1 MLCGLTYG
9 LCYTVVPMYL
19 GEISSDK
26 IRGGITIML
35 TVMVKLGI
43 LITYSVGPYVSFH
56 TLPWINLAAPGL
68 FLMLVYWVPET
79 PYYLLDTN
87 KPKEA
92 EACLI
97 KLRGHT
103 NVQAELS
110 MMQESVNKAQEHSGS
125 IRATLRDLF
134 FTRGNRRALVIIIG
148 LTSIQ
153 ILCGSQAII
162 AYSEMIFTRIDSG
175 LAPAHISIIFG
186 VVQLIAAAFSASV
199 VDLVGRRPLL
209 LISVGGT
216 ALCNFIVGLYFFLER
231 QGIDTQ
237 PLAWIPIL
245 AIMVFIVCYVLGL
258 ASVLFAL
265 LGEIFPSNLKAVA
278 GAVYT
283 ITSSA
288 YSFAVH
294 KLFQVVS
301 DGIGS
306 DAAFWGFAGFGIIFI
321 PFIYFLVP
329 ETKGKP
335 LDQILEELNSEKV
348 KNRK

>member
-1 MLCGLTYG
+1 
-9 LCYTVVPMYL
+9 MYL

-35 TVMVKLGI
+35 TVMVKFGI
-43 LITYSVGPYVSFH
+43 LFTYSIGPYVSFR
-56 TLPWINLAAPGL
+56 TLPWINLGVPIL
-68 FLMLVYWVPET
+68 FLVLIFWVPET
-79 PYYLLDTN
+79 PYFLLDKN
-87 KPKEA
+87 RRAEA

-97 KLRGHT
+97 RLRGHT
-103 NVQAELS
+103 NVQSELNT
-110 MMQESVNKAQEHSGS
+110 MEEAVKKAQENTGTF
-125 IRATLRDLF
+125 RELF
-134 FTRGNRRALVIIIG
+134 YKRGNRRALIIIIG

-153 ILCGSQAII
+153 ILCGSQSII
-162 AYSEMIFTRIDSG
+162 AYSETIFKKIDSG
-175 LAPAHISIIFG
+175 LEPSHISIIFG
-186 VVQLIAAAFSASV
+186 IVQLIAAGLSASV

-209 LISVGGT
+209 LISVCGT
-216 ALCNFIVGLYFFLER
+216 AICNFLVGLYFFLER
-231 QGIDTQ
+231 QGVDIQ
-237 PLAWIPIL
+237 SLSWMPIL

-265 LGEIFPSNLKAVA
+265 LGEIFPTNVKAIA

-288 YSFAVH
+288 YSFGVH

-306 DAAFWGFAGFGIIFI
+306 DAAFWGFAAFGLIFL

-335 LDQILEELNSEKV
+335 LETILEELNKKKKS
-348 KNRK
+348 